1 MAGFTHLISLLI
13 LLGFL
18 LVLLAFSY
26 LLGKILLKFATNLG
40 VRNHGDGVVR
50 WTSTTKPSLGG
61 ILFFFSF
68 LLSIVFYLIILSEN
82 VQFNNWQFLGTVIS
96 CVLGFVMGLAD
107 DAYNTK
113 PLLKFFVQAVCG
125 IVSIICG
132 AYIQIFAYD
141 WMNYMFTIV
150 WFIGLMN
157 SLNMLDN
164 MDAITASVST
174 VACISM
180 LVFSYITSTLFA
192 YDSILLIGVVASLLA
207 FLTYNWHPAKMY
219 MGDSGSQFL
228 GAFMAAAS
236 IKVLWNAHIDPV
248 GFTQTW
254 FFILLPV
261 SFFIVT
267 ISDTATVFI
276 NRLAK
281 KQSPFVGGKD
291 HTTHHLVY
299 GGFKQRSVA
308 VLYISIS
315 IVAAVTGF
323 VMYYFKLY
331 HSTWIVGCF
340 TIFLFTIFLGLFRV
354 TKRYKNESVATQ
366 P

>member
-1 MAGFTHLISLLI
+1 MAGFSNNISLII

-18 LVLLAFSY
+18 SLLLGFSY

-40 VRNHGDGVVR
+40 VRNHSEGVIR

-61 ILFFFSF
+61 ILFFVAF

-82 VQFNNWQFLGTVIS
+82 VQFNNWQFLGMVIS

-113 PLLKFFVQAVCG
+113 PILKLLIQALCG
-125 IVSIICG
+125 LVVIICG
-132 AYIQIFAYD
+132 AHIQIFAQE
-141 WMNYMFTIV
+141 WLNYMFTIF

-164 MDAITASVST
+164 MDGITSSVST
-174 VACISM
+174 IASISM
-180 LVFSYITSTLFA
+180 LVFSYITSTLFE
-192 YDSILLIGVVASLLA
+192 YDSILIVGVLASLLG
-207 FLTYNWHPAKMY
+207 FLFFNWHPAKMY

-236 IKVLWNAHIDPV
+236 IKVLWNVHPNPS
-248 GFTQTW
+248 GFVQTW

-267 ISDTATVFI
+267 ISDTATVSI
-276 NRLAK
+276 NRLMK
-281 KQSPFVGGKD
+281 KKSPFVGGKD

-299 GGFKQRSVA
+299 GGFKQRLVA
-308 VLYISIS
+308 ILYIIIS
-315 IVAAVTGF
+315 VVSSVLGF
-323 VMYYFKLY
+323 TVYYCKLY
-331 HSTWIVGCF
+331 SNTYVVVAF
-340 TIFLFTIFLGLFRV
+340 TLYLFLVFIALFSV
-354 TKRYKNESVATQ
+354 TKKFKQPQDKN
-366 P
+366 